1 MRRSILVTTS
11 ILLIAGL
18 HQFSAEAQY
27 GDGGV
32 GGFDPCGSSTVCK
45 ANPCGR
51 NSACVPKLDQ
61 ATKSCVASCTP
72 AGASSDCSTSTACQV
87 KACSRGQTCVVT
99 KTASGTCQAGCVGP
113 KSSGGGT
120 TNTKTYKSTATG
132 KEGFTTTYQGSGGSG
147 MGSSGGSGKT
157 IKTTCLRCPT
167 YTTRT
172 GTRSPK
178 TTSRSAAQ
186 KKRVDQR

>member
-1 MRRSILVTTS
+1 MRRSILVTTP

-27 GDGGV
+27 G
-32 GGFDPCGSSTVCK
+32 GFDPCWSSTVCK

-87 KACSRGQTCVVT
+87 KACSQGQTCVAA
-99 KTASGTCQAGCVGP
+99 KTAYGTCQAWCVGP
-113 KSSGGGT
+113 KSSGGGA
-120 TNTKTYKSTATG
+120 TKTYKSTSKG

-178 TTSRSAAQ
+178 TTSRSAVQ